1 MLNMEACRP
10 LVNLLHSE
18 NIDVHKAALA
28 ALRAYSVEARLAKEV
43 EDRGALSQV
52 CKLVTSDKNE
62 VVARALAVLWML
74 AGADATK
81 TKIAKERD
89 GAILKQVVLNLKSTD
104 MNVKAMTIA
113 LLRKLCTVPEHR
125 KELYDLGAHMEL
137 VNALRSPDEGVQLN
151 TMGALRS
158 LASAKE
164 DSRNVVANAG
174 DLLPTLQRL
183 KNPPKGTG
191 GRTKQRHAIATRA
204 QQLLSVLEM

>member
-1 MLNMEACRP
+1 
-10 LVNLLHSE
+10 VF
-18 NIDVHKAALA
+18 I
-28 ALRAYSVEARLAKEV
+28 ARHV
-43 EDRGALSQV
+43 
-52 CKLVTSDKNE
+52 
-62 VVARALAVLWML
+62 
-74 AGADATK
+74 
-81 TKIAKERD
+81 
-89 GAILKQVVLNLKSTD
+89 QVVLNLKSTD

-174 DLLPTLQRL
+174 DLLPTLQVC
-183 KNPPKGTG
+183 G
-191 GRTKQRHAIATRA
+191 GRFIFHVYIYWVHSGGALRALLLRALGLPLRTGFYGLSGFLYVSSLCRCSSKSDIRFEMGLPIFDRTSGFKSRPISDRTWATIPPLRD
-204 QQLLSVLEM
+204 QK